1 MNERLKRGNAY
12 RAILMIAGL
21 ALCTGCLGRSP
32 DVRHFMLGTSNL
44 ESTGALAPDITALAV
59 LVGPVRL
66 PAYLDR
72 PQMATLENDGEVV
85 LDEFDRWLGGF
96 EENFLRA
103 LSLGLAQELGSVR
116 VVGHPSKAPFPID
129 YQIRLHV
136 DDLIYVAGGGLRVHV
151 RWALVPVRE
160 ETSPGLFVMDE
171 LIPVNGNSVEDIVR
185 AHEEAVMALVRRM
198 TSELVA
204 RATEG

>member
-1 MNERLKRGNAY
+1 MNERPTRGNAY
-12 RAILMIAGL
+12 RAMLMIAGL

-32 DVRHFMLGTSNL
+32 DVRNFMLGTSNSK
-44 ESTGALAPDITALAV
+44 STIALAPDMAV

-72 PQMATLENDGEVV
+72 PQMATLESDGEVV

-116 VVGHPSKAPFPID
+116 VVAHPSKAPFPID

-136 DDLIYVAGGGLRVHV
+136 DDLIHEAGGGLRVHV
-151 RWALVPVRE
+151 RWALVYVRE
-160 ETSPGLFVMDE
+160 EASPGLFVMDE
-171 LIPVNGNSVEDIVR
+171 LIPVNGNSVEDVVR

-204 RATEG
+204 RETEG